1 MLSFFDGATCARVG
15 MRWPYTIL
23 LLIDYLYSR
32 SVGERCREAS
42 QHIIERKEMEQ
53 LDLSQAC
60 QLICSTTNS
69 GDDDMA
75 AYSWIG
81 VALFLV
87 SELLT
92 YVDVQPNGIIQVVA
106 GILKVAKNR
115 IY

>member
-1 MLSFFDGATCARVG
+1 
-15 MRWPYTIL
+15 
-23 LLIDYLYSR
+23 
-32 SVGERCREAS
+32 
-42 QHIIERKEMEQ
+42 
-53 LDLSQAC
+53 
-60 QLICSTTNS
+60 
-69 GDDDMA
+69 MA

-92 YVDVQPNGIIQVVA
+92 YVDVQANGVIQVVVA